1 MPLKHD
7 RPAGPDM
14 VAGGDH
20 DYLEV
25 INREMTMKTPEK
37 KRGYIGNILA
47 VFGAAVNAS
56 AAVETRR
63 MPRAA
68 DLVTLGIDPKSF
80 PDVRRGI

>member
-1 MPLKHD
+1 MTGLPDRAWYQAEIVPRLKSSI
-7 RPAGPDM
+7 RGK
-14 VAGGDH
+14 
-20 DYLEV
+20 
-25 INREMTMKTPEK
+25 EMKNSNSG
-37 KRGYIGNILA
+37 RGYIGNILA

-80 PDVRRGI
+80 PDVRSGI